1 VRKIIGTLAA
11 MLAIVVIMSPSATAA
26 SAQCNSVA
34 SSLFL
39 YATDS
44 N

>member
-1 VRKIIGTLAA
+1 MRKIIGTIAA
-11 MLAIVVIMSPSATAA
+11 TLAIVAVMSPSATAA
-26 SAQCNSVA
+26 SAQCNSGA
-34 SSLFL
+34 SSPFL